1 MERED
6 QEPTDEGSPMI
17 ALEILVSSWV
27 LWVIFAAMM
36 RLRQVRDA
44 GKLTLAMKVLGYPV
58 LFFGLFIDFML
69 NAVPGSILFL
79 EFPREMT
86 LSKRLWRHS
95 QESTGYKQKLAEL
108 IRVNLLDALDP
119 SGVHRG

>member
-1 MERED
+1 
-6 QEPTDEGSPMI
+6 MI
-17 ALEILVSSWV
+17 VLHVLFSAWV
-27 LWVIFAAMM
+27 LWVIYAAMM

-44 GKLTLAMKVLGYPV
+44 GKLTIAMKVLGYPV

-69 NAVPGSILFL
+69 NAIPGSILFL

-95 QESTGYKQKLAEL
+95 QESTGYKQKVAEV
-108 IRVNLLDALDP
+108 IRVNLLDSIDP
-119 SGVHRG
+119 SGLHRG